1 MIRKKNKSKSI
12 YRLLGA
18 AIAVIFSVMLIKGIA
33 KQPRITEN
41 EAVIASLQ
49 EQIEYEK
56 KRIEEVEIL
65 KTKVDTDEY
74 IEKVAREKLGMIKR
88 DEIVFIDI
96 SGE

>member
-1 MIRKKNKSKSI
+1 MIKKQNKNQSI
-12 YRLLGA
+12 YRFLGVLFA
-18 AIAVIFSVMLIKGIA
+18 LSFSVMVIKGIMH
-33 KQPRITEN
+33 QPQITEN
-41 EAVIASLQ
+41 AAKIDQLQ

-56 KRIEEVEIL
+56 KRIEEVEDL

-88 DEIVFIDI
+88 DEIVFIDV

>member
-1 MIRKKNKSKSI
+1 MIRKKNKSNSI
-12 YRLLGA
+12 YRLLGVVI
-18 AIAVIFSVMLIKGIA
+18 AITFSVMLIKGIMQ
-33 KQPRITEN
+33 QPRITEN
-41 EAVIASLQ
+41 EAIIAELQ
-49 EQIEYEK
+49 EKIEYEK
-56 KRIEEVEIL
+56 VRIAEVEDL